1 MCAGSGLVQREHHR
15 LGHILGRELV
25 PLRRGD
31 DGDAGLDWIGLCAR
45 DPALASCCVGGAAVP
60 DLVSFI
66 PAFAAT
72 DPLRSS
78 PEGAVLAISPAIG
91 GSGCFGVTTGY
102 GHAVARLNA
111 RLRRRREA
119 T

>member
-25 PLRRGD
+25 PLRGGD
-31 DGDAGLDWIGLCAR
+31 DGDAGLDWTGLCAR
-45 DPALASCCVGGAAVP
+45 GPALASCYVGGAAVP

-72 DPLRSS
+72 DPSQIHPRKA
-78 PEGAVLAISPAIG
+78 PFWP
-91 GSGCFGVTTGY
+91 Y
-102 GHAVARLNA
+102 RLQSA
-111 RLRRRREA
+111 GLDASVSRLDMATRLRA
-119 T
+119 